1 MRNEKQ
7 QLQGSLRVAQLEIK
21 DWRNSLML
29 QVYVRRVRQGFASS
43 FFLFFFFSFFLF
55 FFFSFFFFYIRWK
68 GEDEREFTLSIP
80 QIQS

>member
-1 MRNEKQ
+1 MRNEK

-43 FFLFFFFSFFLF
+43 FFFFCFFFFF
-55 FFFSFFFFYIRWK
+55 IRWK